1 MKTKPHYEFIYHRNT
16 YTGFWNCFHREDIGS
31 YFNGFKTINSV
42 GSGKTIKEATLDK
55 KTKDNY
61 ET

>member
-1 MKTKPHYEFIYHRNT
+1 MKTKPHYEFIYHHNT
-16 YTGFWNCFHREDIGS
+16 YTGFWNCFHREDFGS

-42 GSGKTIKEATLDK
+42 GSDKTIKEATLDK